1 MTKFLAALGTALVL
15 TIPLLVQPAQSGP
28 GPGNCDEVR
37 QAVATYGYAA
47 ARHYALIHYGKQA
60 VTYGDR
66 CLSGKYGAKKYGTKV
81 QYKYHNPYH
90 H

>member
-60 VTYGDR
+60 VAYGDR

-81 QYKYHNPYH
+81 HHKYHNPYLH
-90 H
+90 